1 LVIDSGFLIKHPC
14 LSQVKI
20 LNTYDFIHNRT
31 EVDNHPE
38 DVFQQYFHG
47 TYCLSLLSG
56 QDPGNFYGVAPNASF
71 LLAKTE
77 DLRSETRIEEDN
89 FIRAIEW

>member
-1 LVIDSGFLIKHPC
+1 VIDSGFVTKHPC
-14 LSQVKI
+14 LSQVKV

-31 EVDNHPE
+31 EVDNHPD
-38 DVFQQYFHG
+38 DVFPQYFHG